1 MSISIY
7 GIITLVKVEVMCL
20 FKELTGDTNSA
31 MILLAELELKKN
43 NSVFCLFF
51 KDLLFELKSIC
62 VTLQC
67 K

>member
-31 MILLAELELKKN
+31 MILLAELELKKKQLGVLF
-43 NSVFCLFF
+43 VFQRFIVRIEINLC
-51 KDLLFELKSIC
+51 DI
-62 VTLQC
+62 TM
-67 K
+67 